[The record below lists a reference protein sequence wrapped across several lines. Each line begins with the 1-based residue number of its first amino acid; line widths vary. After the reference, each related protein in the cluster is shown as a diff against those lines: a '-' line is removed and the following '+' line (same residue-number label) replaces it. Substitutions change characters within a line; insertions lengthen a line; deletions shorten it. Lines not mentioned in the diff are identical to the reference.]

1 MNDTP
6 LNPIFNIV
14 LIHPQI
20 PNNTGNVGRTAMVTG
35 CRLHVV
41 RPIAFDMDEQAVR
54 RAGLD
59 YWHLLD
65 IREHESWDAFIKSER
80 PNNVWLYSSHATRAH
95 WQAPMQRGDY
105 LLFGNETSGTPDDI
119 HKWVAHT
126 FGADHLL
133 RFPMRDNPA
142 CRSLNLATAVACGV
156 YEGLRQLSGGGD
168 CTPL

>member
-1 MNDTP
+1 M
-6 LNPIFNIV
+6 FHIV
-14 LIHPQI
+14 LVHPEI
-20 PNNTGNVGRTAMVTG
+20 PPNTGNVIRLAANTG
-35 CRLHVV
+35 CQLHLVQ
-41 RPIAFDMDEQAVR
+41 PLGFDLSDKQMR

-65 IREHESWDAFIKSER
+65 LREHESWDAFIAREQ
-80 PNNVWLYSSHATRAH
+80 PQNVWLYTSHATRAH
-95 WQAPMQRGDY
+95 WQAPLQRGDY
-105 LLFGNETSGTPDDI
+105 LLFGNETSGTPSEI
-119 HKWVAHT
+119 HTWVAST

-133 RFPMRDNPA
+133 RFPMRDNPT